1 MADTFRNAEAEV
13 KIIVSGGTAE
23 RARRALGLDA
33 EDGKR
38 LTIYFWDKP
47 RADGDGIRLPLAEGG
62 AIIRLR
68 RPAKGDKGDL
78 TAKLRPC
85 DPDALPD
92 RWRENRDGKGWE
104 FKIEEDW
111 SGRNRVW
118 AASLKVDGDFERPVD
133 DDGHGRSRRPRLTPE
148 QRDLLASAGVT
159 DDDLEDLV
167 ALGPIRAIKWKPCRR
182 DLIHPLIA
190 EFWSVGDDLRFLE
203 LSLRTRHAEAPA
215 AQELLER
222 TMLERGL
229 CPSSRQE
236 PKTQTVLTALARD
249 HLSRQALSG
258 ES

>member
-33 EDGKR
+33 ADGKR
-38 LTIYFWDKP
+38 LTVYFWDRP
-47 RADGDGIRLPLAEGG
+47 WADGDDIRLPLSEGG

-85 DPDALPD
+85 DPDALPS

-111 SGRNRVW
+111 SGRDRVW
-118 AASLKVDGDFERPVD
+118 AASLKVDGDFERPLD
-133 DDGHGRSRRPRLTPE
+133 DDGGEKRSRGPRLTPE
-148 QRDLLASAGVT
+148 QRDLLASAEIG
-159 DDDLEDLV
+159 DGDLEDLV
-167 ALGPIRAIKWKPCRR
+167 ALGPVRAIKWKPSRR

-203 LSLRTRHAEAPA
+203 LSLRTRHSEAPQ

-229 CPSSRQE
+229 RPSSRQA

-249 HLSRQALSG
+249 HLNR
-258 ES
+258 